1 MAKFLASQPGNSGIP
16 NKILKGVCFVIET
29 DFIDF
34 KKQLVLPP
42 NLLHN
47 NQAPTENVASS
58 FWNLL
63 STF

>member
-1 MAKFLASQPGNSGIP
+1 MAKFLAPQPGNSGIP
-16 NKILKGVCFVIET
+16 NKIFKGFFLLSKT

-58 FWNLL
+58 F
-63 STF
+63 